1 MKVPKCGNLLFIG
14 FMGVGKSTLAKELAK
29 ELKTVCLDTDKI
41 IENMENKKIKNI
53 FSTKG
58 EEYFREL
65 EQKVAIWLEKNVKNS
80 IISTGGGFIAVGNL
94 KKIGKIIY
102 LKSSFDGI
110 MKRLENHPKSKEKLA
125 KRPLLQDRKRAK
137 ELFKRRS
144 DTYKKL
150 ADITINVEK
159 YKNKRE
165 MIKEL
170 MKLFDT
176 NVSSR

>member
-1 MKVPKCGNLLFIG
+1 MKATKSGNLLLIG

-29 ELKTVCLDTDKI
+29 ELKTICLDTDKI

-53 FSTKG
+53 FNIKG

-65 EQKVAIWLEKNVKNS
+65 EQEVAIWLEKNVKNS

-110 MKRLENHPKSKEKLA
+110 IKRIENHPKSKEKLA
-125 KRPLLQDRKRAK
+125 KRPLLQDKKKAK
-137 ELFKRRS
+137 ELFKKRG
-144 DTYKKL
+144 DVYKKL

-159 YKNKRE
+159 YKNRKE
-165 MIKEL
+165 ITKEIIKL
-170 MKLFDT
+170 I
-176 NVSSR
+176 NIC